1 MKKNIFIIISTIA
14 IFLCNHS
21 VVGAKNSYFIDGK
34 KLFDKKKYKDSKL
47 YFEKDIVFRVR
58 KCLEAGCD
66 MVLVCNQA
74 DDVDNVLNKLSWI
87 QDSVSIKRLLNMHR
101 VNHKNTERDSSQLN
115 FSYEDAKKG
124 IKELQKLGKKFK

>member
-1 MKKNIFIIISTIA
+1 MYPV
-14 IFLCNHS
+14 H
-21 VVGAKNSYFIDGK
+21 AKNQYLQEGIDLFVNK
-34 KLFDKKKYKDSKL
+34 KFEEAKFK
-47 YFEKDIVFRVR
+47 FEKDIVFRVR

-101 VNHKNTERDSSQLN
+101 VNRKNTERDSSQLN
-115 FSYEDAKKG
+115 FSYEEAKKG